1 MIDLTAVE
9 ASLAS
14 VGSAKRAS
22 DMKAFMKSDLDFI
35 GVSLPTIRKE
45 LRAHTPRRQG
55 IERASLLELSRESVE
70 SRFFEMR
77 LFGVLMIERF
87 TDLLGCEDLPHIEHM
102 TRRTQAWALVDPL
115 ARPTWTVV
123 ERCGDVLLETVDRW
137 SNDDNFWV
145 RRLALLCLMP
155 GLIKSDELWDR
166 WVGYAESMIL
176 EKEFFIRKA
185 IGWTLREVSKVR
197 PEPVSGFVERHVDV
211 ISGVSFREAVKYL
224 TEPVKSKLQ
233 AAYKAR

>member
-87 TDLLGCEDLPHIEHM
+87 TDLLCCEDLPHI
-102 TRRTQAWALVDPL
+102 
-115 ARPTWTVV
+115 
-123 ERCGDVLLETVDRW
+123 
-137 SNDDNFWV
+137 
-145 RRLALLCLMP
+145 
-155 GLIKSDELWDR
+155 
-166 WVGYAESMIL
+166 
-176 EKEFFIRKA
+176 
-185 IGWTLREVSKVR
+185 
-197 PEPVSGFVERHVDV
+197 
-211 ISGVSFREAVKYL
+211 
-224 TEPVKSKLQ
+224 
-233 AAYKAR
+233 